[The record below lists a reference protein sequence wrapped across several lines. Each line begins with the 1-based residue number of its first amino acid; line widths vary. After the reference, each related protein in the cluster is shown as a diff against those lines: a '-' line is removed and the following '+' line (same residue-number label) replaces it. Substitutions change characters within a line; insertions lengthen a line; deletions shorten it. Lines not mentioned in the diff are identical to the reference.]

1 MADIARNDAASANC
15 SAEMS
20 DRRRLILAVLVWIVV
35 PIVWV
40 TVVALAI
47 SAVL

>member
-1 MADIARNDAASANC
+1 MADIARHKAASANC

-20 DRRRLILAVLVWIVV
+20 DRRGLILAVLVWIVA

-40 TVVALAI
+40 IVVALAI